1 MSNNDNLHTGH
12 RERVKARFLEHG
24 IGAFARHE
32 MVEFLLFF
40 GIPRKDTNELAHRLL
55 NHFGSI
61 SALMGATY
69 EELVSIDG
77 MTHNAAVLICLFN
90 GLEAECQR
98 ERFSAE
104 RILNTREKLRN
115 FVLPL
120 FIGAET
126 EQVRLVC
133 MDNNHRVLASGLL
146 SEGSAAAVEI
156 NTRQAL
162 QLALRCNATT
172 AVLAHNHP
180 NGQPMPSQED
190 VESTT
195 ALAKTLAL
203 AGVKLID
210 HIIVSANSYLSM
222 RDVPL
227 CTSLF
232 L

>member
-1 MSNNDNLHTGH
+1 MSMNDNPHAGH

-32 MVEFLLFF
+32 MIEFLLFF

-55 NHFGSI
+55 DHFGSI

-69 EELVSIDG
+69 EELVAIDG
-77 MTHNAAVLICLFN
+77 MTHNAAVLIRLFN
-90 GLEAECQR
+90 GLETECQR
-98 ERFSAE
+98 ERFSTE
-104 RILNTREKLRN
+104 RLLTTREKIRD

-120 FIGAET
+120 FIGAQT

-133 MDNNHRVLASGLL
+133 LDNNRRVLASGLL

-162 QLALRCNATT
+162 QLALRCNATC

-180 NGQPMPSQED
+180 GGQPMPSRED
-190 VESTT
+190 VDTT
-195 ALAKTLAL
+195 AALAKALEL
-203 AGVKLID
+203 AGVQLID
-210 HIIVSANSYLSM
+210 HIIVADNAYLSM

-227 CTSLF
+227 CAALF
-232 L
+232 R